1 MMEKMETYNIE
12 SKESCAILLRLLK
25 HWLYQIS
32 KDQDEYSNLTLE
44 AIITKIR
51 KFQKKIG
58 YNIYKFYNTPNG
70 INSSELIRD
79 LKILINQKNLKSL
92 HSEFSVTINPSG
104 VLNASRIILPK
115 LIEDGLLE

>member
-1 MMEKMETYNIE
+1 MEKIETYHIE
-12 SKESCAILLRLLK
+12 SKESCAILLKLLK
-25 HWLYQIS
+25 HWLYEVS
-32 KDQDEYSNLTLE
+32 KDQDKYASLTLE
-44 AIITKIR
+44 DIIDKIR

-104 VLNASRIILPK
+104 VLNASKIILPK
-115 LIEDGLLE
+115 IIEDGLKE